1 MSVCEFKIV
10 QNHKTIFTIQLIEP
24 NEILLKSLKYLRP
37 SLTGLTINTLF
48 TTATFQASSVSTLLE
63 YKNQNIATYELTLCL
78 IKGLSIQLKSLKN
91 NLNHTFY
98 EYNPS
103 NVILIDS
110 TQFIYMS
117 SSHLICLDQNKTITF
132 NFPFEKSEFSAPEI
146 LNIYSLPTTICD
158 RASYYSLG
166 ILTIYCLLSLIPRNE
181 IEIKEALIPI
191 NQTKIYWFLL
201 KVLDKDSSKRVILFI

>member
-1 MSVCEFKIV
+1 MYHPDGRYFI
-10 QNHKTIFTIQLIEP
+10 QHRFTICIQSTNDYLLVNLIL
-24 NEILLKSLKYLRP
+24 EIKQY
-37 SLTGLTINTLF
+37 
-48 TTATFQASSVSTLLE
+48 
-63 YKNQNIATYELTLCL
+63 
-78 IKGLSIQLKSLKN
+78 
-91 NLNHTFY
+91 
-98 EYNPS
+98 
-103 NVILIDS
+103 
-110 TQFIYMS
+110 
-117 SSHLICLDQNKTITF
+117 NKTITF